1 MTQRKKNMVLL
12 NQVMLSKF
20 WYLMSVEKLPA
31 NIIQNIRKDIYDFL
45 WNWKK
50 VSANRNTIT
59 LPIKM
64 RGLSVM
70 DTETYPILWDFTF
83 QYRKVKQYF
92 SIFNTHTHTHVYIYI
107 YIYIYIHIYI
117 IYIYNTYIYICTL
130 SIILS
135 ITKYIVYIWVYI

>member
-12 NQVMLSKF
+12 NQVMLCKF
-20 WYLMSVEKLPA
+20 WYLTSVEKPPA
-31 NIIQNIRKDIYDFL
+31 DIIQNIRKDIHDFL
-45 WNWKK
+45 WNCKN

-64 RGLSVM
+64 GGLSVM

-92 SIFNTHTHTHVYIYI
+92 SIFNTHTHTRIYIYIYIYTYIYNIYIYIIYIYI
-107 YIYIYIHIYI
+107 YIYIYMYI
-117 IYIYNTYIYICTL
+117 
-130 SIILS
+130 
-135 ITKYIVYIWVYI
+135 

>member
-31 NIIQNIRKDIYDFL
+31 NIIQNIRKDIHDFL

-107 YIYIYIHIYI
+107 YIYIYTHIYN
-117 IYIYNTYIYICTL
+117 IYIYYIYIYMY
-130 SIILS
+130 I
-135 ITKYIVYIWVYI
+135 KYNIKYN